1 MGYDPMLAAAR
12 QMYRQF
18 EARRTRRVQVF
29 IPATLVI
36 AGRSFPA
43 HMLDLSTDGALI
55 HVEDELPV
63 GEKIW
68 LLRNGLDVFA
78 RIAWGRGTRFGLAFE
93 KPLRSE
99 QYEGL
104 LQARDNRLMLAG
116 TA

>member
-1 MGYDPMLAAAR
+1 MLAAAR
-12 QMYRQF
+12 QMLRQY

-36 AGRSFPA
+36 AGRSCPV

-55 HVEDELPV
+55 HAEDDLPV
-63 GEKIW
+63 GDKIW

-78 RIAWGRGTRFGLAFE
+78 RIAWGRGTRYGLAFE
-93 KPLRSE
+93 KPLRDE

-104 LQARDNRLMLAG
+104 LRAKDNRLMIAG